1 MSDSLTPTL
10 HVSDIRHDRITNG
23 DITSAGGGG
32 GKSETRKA
40 KLQVKNEKLDE
51 QRKRKI
57 EEEEKLKME
66 KRAKPQAAS
75 GWTESGIHPSRRRQ
89 VNK

>member
-1 MSDSLTPTL
+1 MSQT
-10 HVSDIRHDRITNG
+10 DIWCGEIA
-23 DITSAGGGG
+23 DINVTSAGGGG
-32 GKSETRKA
+32 GKSEARKA

-66 KRAKPQAAS
+66 KRAKQPPAAS
-75 GWTESGIHPSRRRQ
+75 GRTESGIHPSRRRQ